1 MPSRPVVDLGP
12 LRLRAIAGDGPAYR
26 WRVEWYPEGEGGRMS
41 TRSLAR
47 VRGERIPQGEAV
59 QRAALLLAEGLH
71 LQVGGPP
78 AAPPVA
84 TLGDLLECWAGAQE
98 QRRDLR
104 PATLVHYVDNARCA
118 AAIVGAILLDR
129 VGARTLEEL
138 RDRSGRGPRATAQ
151 VLTIVRMAWRWGHG
165 VGLVDAPQL
174 PPVRLTVPAC
184 ERRTPEPH
192 EVAPVIELVEQRSPR
207 SGLALRLAW
216 ALGARVG
223 EIGALTS
230 ADFDL
235 GTPPGWI
242 TLRGK
247 TGPRRVPLP
256 RAARA
261 AIEAAEPW
269 DGELARPRRVHHHL
283 RAACLACEVPPFSVH
298 GLRRLAVDQLARSG
312 VDIATAAALLGHS
325 PAVMLEH
332 YRRVQASDLV
342 AAVGRVHLGEAPAG
356 QVLPLRPRR

>member
-104 PATLVHYVDNARCA
+104 PSTLAHYLDAARRA
-118 AAIVGAILLDR
+118 VSVVGAVLLDR

-165 VGLVDAPQL
+165 VGLVAAAEL
-174 PPVRLTVPAC
+174 PPVRLAVPAS

-192 EVAPVIELVEQRSPR
+192 EVALVVELVERRLPR

-223 EIGALTS
+223 EVAALQL
-230 ADFDL
+230 ADVDL
-235 GTPPGWI
+235 AVPPGWI

-247 TGPRRVPLP
+247 TGTRRVPLP

-261 AIEAAEPW
+261 AIEAAPPW
-269 DGELARPRRVHHHL
+269 TGPLAHPRRVHDNL
-283 RAACLACEVPPFSVH
+283 RAACVSLDVAPFAVH

-342 AAVGRVHLGEAPAG
+342 AAVGRVQLGEAPAG

>member
-1 MPSRPVVDLGP
+1 MAR
-12 LRLRAIAGDGPAYR
+12 RA
-26 WRVEWYPEGEGGRMS
+26 VS
-41 TRSLAR
+41 
-47 VRGERIPQGEAV
+47 V
-59 QRAALLLAEGLH
+59 
-71 LQVGGPP
+71 
-78 AAPPVA
+78 
-84 TLGDLLECWAGAQE
+84 
-98 QRRDLR
+98 
-104 PATLVHYVDNARCA
+104 
-118 AAIVGAILLDR
+118 VGAVLLDR

-165 VGLVDAPQL
+165 VGLVDAPEL
-174 PPVRLTVPAC
+174 PPVRLAVPAS

-192 EVAPVIELVEQRSPR
+192 EVQPVVELVERRSPR

-223 EIGALTS
+223 EVAALQL
-230 ADFDL
+230 ADVDL
-235 GTPPGWI
+235 AVPPGWI

-247 TGPRRVPLP
+247 TGTRRVPLP

-261 AIEAAEPW
+261 AIEAAPPW
-269 DGELARPRRVHHHL
+269 TGPLAHPRRVHDNL
-283 RAACLACEVPPFSVH
+283 RSACASLDVAPFAVH

-342 AAVGRVHLGEAPAG
+342 AAVGRVQLGEAPAG
-356 QVLPLRPRR
+356 QVLPLLRPRR